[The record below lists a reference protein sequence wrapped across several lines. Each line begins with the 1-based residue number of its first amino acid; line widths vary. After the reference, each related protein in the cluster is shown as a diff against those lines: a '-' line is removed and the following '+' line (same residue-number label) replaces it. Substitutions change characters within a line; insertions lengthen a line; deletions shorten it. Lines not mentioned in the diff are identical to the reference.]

1 MKIFWHT
8 VSMKNIYL
16 YLGLFILAVS
26 CSQDSNLETNLQQIK
41 QTQDLDF
48 SIEFLWEDPPSYAVL
63 KANEKIHIHL
73 SKLDKALTLPIRPVL
88 YIFSNEVDKL
98 YSSFLDRGVNIH
110 QPSGDRDY
118 QMRDFDIVDPDGH
131 LLTFGRNL

>member
-1 MKIFWHT
+1 MN
-8 VSMKNIYL
+8 SNYL
-16 YLGLFILAVS
+16 DHAATILMVK
-26 CSQDSNLETNLQQIK
+26 DLQKSIHFYHEL
-41 QTQDLDF
+41 LDF
-48 SIEFLWEDPPSYAVL
+48 SIEFLWEAPPSYAVL

-88 YIFSNEVDKL
+88 YIFSNEIDKL

-110 QPSGDRDY
+110 QPIGDRDY

-131 LLTFGRNL
+131 LLTFGQNL